1 MPKSERARRL
11 PFLRLRWP
19 LIGLLSLIW
28 LLFLLRPIAEDIY
41 PGKNWGHLA
50 GSGLPGWDAAALTA
64 ADHEADQLK
73 TDAYLVVQH
82 GLIVHAY
89 GDIDKPMNLASVR
102 KSLLSM
108 LYGIYVA
115 RGEIDLDRNLGQLG
129 ISDKGGLSEGEEKAT
144 IRQLLESRSGVY
156 HESAYETDSEKA
168 KRPAR
173 DSHAPGS
180 FWYYNNWDF
189 NVLGTIF
196 QKLTGKTVFVALEQ
210 ELALPLGFQDFDY
223 PDDTRFIFEPSS
235 NHPAYIVH
243 LSARDLARVGLLM
256 ARHGRWITQTLIPSE
271 WIDESTRAYSD
282 THEGAQGFG
291 YMWWTAQSLWP
302 FWHRHWGENVF
313 FGWGNEGQFLVVDPL
328 RDLVIVH
335 RVDIGRKGHGSVNPE
350 RLGRLLEK
358 ILAAMPPG

>member
-1 MPKSERARRL
+1 MPESDRTRQPR
-11 PFLRLRWP
+11 P
-19 LIGLLSLIW
+19 LSPRPLLIALLVLGW
-28 LLFLLRPIAEDIY
+28 LLFLILPIAEDVY
-41 PGKNWGHLA
+41 PGQVWGHLA
-50 GSGLPGWDAAALTA
+50 GSGLPAWDASALTA

-73 TDAYLVVQH
+73 TDAYLIVQH

-102 KSLLSM
+102 KSLLSI
-108 LYGIYVA
+108 LYGIYVEH
-115 RGEIDLDRNLGQLG
+115 GEIDLDRSLDQLG
-129 ISDKGGLSEGEEKAT
+129 ISDKGGLSEEEKKAT

-189 NVLGTIF
+189 NTLGTIF
-196 QKLTGKTVFVALEQ
+196 QKLTGKTVFAALEQ

-223 PDDTRFIFEPSS
+223 PDDTRFIFEPISD
-235 NHPAYIVH
+235 HPAYIVH

-256 ARHGRWITQTLIPSE
+256 ARDGRWIAHEIVPPA

-302 FWHRHWGENVF
+302 FWHRQWGEQIF

-335 RVDIGRKGHGSVNPE
+335 RVDIGKRGHGSVNPE

-358 ILAAMPPG
+358 ILMAMPSG